1 MEVAR
6 SKSQR
11 VSAKEPPGECHM
23 HSRLS
28 ELSIL
33 AVTQTVGMM
42 HQVRDIRGR
51 VKTQKYKRRM
61 QNKKGGKDS
70 ICTTQREE

>member
-1 MEVAR
+1 
-6 SKSQR
+6 
-11 VSAKEPPGECHM
+11 M

-33 AVTQTVGMM
+33 AVTQTVGTM

-51 VKTQKYKRRM
+51 VKMQKYKRRI

>member
-1 MEVAR
+1 MR
-6 SKSQR
+6 
-11 VSAKEPPGECHM
+11 G
-23 HSRLS
+23 RLS